1 VTHER
6 RELDRPSTQS
16 VTVDFPKIE
25 QLVDLVARSSIAELD
40 LTQDGT
46 RIRILKRASAAAPP
60 VPTQPA
66 SGGSVEA
73 PVLNRQE
80 SPAPEAPISATA
92 DIVVPA
98 PMHGVFYRA
107 AAPDEPPLVEVGARI
122 EAGQKICII
131 EAMKTFI
138 DIAAEAPG
146 VVLAILAENGD
157 EIEAGQAL
165 FRIGPAGSS

>member
-1 VTHER
+1 MD
-6 RELDRPSTQS
+6 LA
-16 VTVDFPKIE
+16 KIE
-25 QLVDLVARSSIAELD
+25 QLVDLVTRSSITELD

-46 RIRILKRASAAAPP
+46 RIRILKRVSAGASAVPAPP
-60 VPTQPA
+60 A
-66 SGGSVEA
+66 SVISVETPA
-73 PVLNRQE
+73 LNHQA
-80 SPAPEAPISATA
+80 SPAAEAVT

-98 PMHGVFYRA
+98 PMHGIFYRA

-146 VVLAILAENGD
+146 VVLAVLAENGE
-157 EIEAGQAL
+157 EIAAGQAL

>member
-1 VTHER
+1 MD
-6 RELDRPSTQS
+6 LS
-16 VTVDFPKIE
+16 KIE
-25 QLVDLVARSSIAELD
+25 QLIDLVTRSSIAELD
-40 LTQDGT
+40 LTQDST
-46 RIRILKRASAAAPP
+46 RIRILKRASAGAPA
-60 VPTQPA
+60 VPAQPA
-66 SGGSVEA
+66 NGGNIET
-73 PVLNRQE
+73 PTLDHRE
-80 SPAPEAPISATA
+80 SPAPEVTA

-107 AAPDEPPLVEVGARI
+107 AAPDEPPLIEVGARI

-165 FRIGPAGSS
+165 FRIGPADSS

>member
-1 VTHER
+1 MHER
-6 RELDRPSTQS
+6 PELDVPSTRS
-16 VTVDFPKIE
+16 VTVDLSKIE
-25 QLVDLVARSSIAELD
+25 QLVDLVARSSIAELE

-46 RIRILKRASAAAPP
+46 RIRILKRPDQGAPQVSAL
-60 VPTQPA
+60 PA
-66 SGGSVEA
+66 RAG
-73 PVLNRQE
+73 N
-80 SPAPEAPISATA
+80 SPAPALDRQGPAPDAPASAIT

-138 DIAAEAPG
+138 DVSAEAPG
-146 VVLAILAENGD
+146 VVLAILAEDGH

>member
-1 VTHER
+1 MD
-6 RELDRPSTQS
+6 LS
-16 VTVDFPKIE
+16 KIE

-46 RIRILKRASAAAPP
+46 RIRILKRASAGAPA
-60 VPTQPA
+60 VPAQPA
-66 SGGSVEA
+66 NRVEVEA
-73 PVLNRQE
+73 PALHHPER
-80 SPAPEAPISATA
+80 PAAEAAV

-98 PMHGVFYRA
+98 PMHGIFYRA

-146 VVLAILAENGD
+146 IVLAVLAENGE
-157 EIEAGQAL
+157 EIAAGQAL

>member
-1 VTHER
+1 MD
-6 RELDRPSTQS
+6 LA
-16 VTVDFPKIE
+16 KIE
-25 QLVDLVARSSIAELD
+25 QLVDLVSRSSIAELD

-46 RIRILKRASAAAPP
+46 RIRILKRASAGAPAIP
-60 VPTQPA
+60 AQPA
-66 SGGSVEA
+66 NGLKVEA
-73 PVLNRQE
+73 PTLDHEE
-80 SPAPEAPISATA
+80 SSAPEAAA

-98 PMHGVFYRA
+98 PMHGIFYRA
-107 AAPDEPPLVEVGARI
+107 AAPDEPPLVEVGTRI

-146 VVLAILAENGD
+146 VVLAILAEDGQ
-157 EIEAGQAL
+157 EIEAGRAL

>member
-1 VTHER
+1 MD
-6 RELDRPSTQS
+6 LS
-16 VTVDFPKIE
+16 KIE
-25 QLVDLVARSSIAELD
+25 QLVDLVTRSSIAELD
-40 LTQDGT
+40 LTQNGT
-46 RIRILKRASAAAPP
+46 RIRILKRASAGAPAAP
-60 VPTQPA
+60 VQPA
-66 SGGSVEA
+66 NGVKIEA
-73 PVLNRQE
+73 PALDHHE
-80 SPAPEAPISATA
+80 SPAPEATS
-92 DIVVPA
+92 DIIVPA

-107 AAPDEPPLVEVGARI
+107 AAPNEPPLIEVGARI

-146 VVLAILAENGD
+146 VVLAILAEDGD

>member
-1 VTHER
+1 MHER
-6 RELDRPSTQS
+6 PELDVPSTRS
-16 VTVDFPKIE
+16 VTVDLSKIE
-25 QLVDLVARSSIAELD
+25 QLVDLVARSSIAELE

-46 RIRILKRASAAAPP
+46 RIRILKRPDQGAPQVSVPPASAGNSQAPALDRQEGP
-60 VPTQPA
+60 APDAPA
-66 SGGSVEA
+66 SV
-73 PVLNRQE
+73 
-80 SPAPEAPISATA
+80 IT

-122 EAGQKICII
+122 EVGQKICII

-138 DIAAEAPG
+138 DVTAETPG
-146 VVLAILAENGD
+146 VILAVLVEDGN

-165 FRIGPAGSS
+165 FRIDPAGSS

>member
-1 VTHER
+1 MHER
-6 RELDRPSTQS
+6 PELDVPSTRS
-16 VTVDFPKIE
+16 VTVDLPKIE
-25 QLVDLVARSSIAELD
+25 QLVDLVARSSIAELE

-46 RIRILKRASAAAPP
+46 RIRILKRPDQGSPQVSAAPANAGNSQAP
-60 VPTQPA
+60 A
-66 SGGSVEA
+66 
-73 PVLNRQE
+73 LNRQE
-80 SPAPEAPISATA
+80 DPAPDAPASAITE
-92 DIVVPA
+92 VPA

-138 DIAAEAPG
+138 DVTAEAPG
-146 VVLAILAENGD
+146 VVLAILAEDGN

>member
-1 VTHER
+1 MD
-6 RELDRPSTQS
+6 L
-16 VTVDFPKIE
+16 PKIE

-60 VPTQPA
+60 VPAQPSSRDSTQAPA
-66 SGGSVEA
+66 
-73 PVLNRQE
+73 PDRQE
-80 SPAPEAPISATA
+80 RPAHEATASATA
-92 DIVVPA
+92 DVVVPA
-98 PMHGVFYRA
+98 PMHGVFYRS

-138 DIAAEAPG
+138 DIAAEVPG
-146 VVLAILAENGD
+146 VVLAVLAENGD

>member
-1 VTHER
+1 M
-6 RELDRPSTQS
+6 
-16 VTVDFPKIE
+16 DFAKIE

-46 RIRILKRASAAAPP
+46 RIRILKRPSAEAPP
-60 VPTQPA
+60 APA
-66 SGGSVEA
+66 RRTGGSEPQTPSANHAPGA
-73 PVLNRQE
+73 PV
-80 SPAPEAPISATA
+80 
-92 DIVVPA
+92 DIVVSA
-98 PMHGVFYRA
+98 PMHGVFYRS

-122 EAGQKICII
+122 EAGQKICTI

-138 DIAAEAPG
+138 DIAAETSG

-157 EIEAGQAL
+157 EIAAGQAL

>member
-1 VTHER
+1 MD
-6 RELDRPSTQS
+6 L
-16 VTVDFPKIE
+16 PKIE

-46 RIRILKRASAAAPP
+46 RIRILKRASAGASP
-60 VPTQPA
+60 VPAHPA
-66 SGGSVEA
+66 SESSVEA
-73 PVLNRQE
+73 PALDRQE
-80 SPAPEAPISATA
+80 SPRPDATA

-157 EIEAGQAL
+157 EIEAGQPL
-165 FRIGPAGSS
+165 FRIDPAGSS

>member
-1 VTHER
+1 M
-6 RELDRPSTQS
+6 
-16 VTVDFPKIE
+16 DFPKIE

-46 RIRILKRASAAAPP
+46 RIRILKRPSAE
-60 VPTQPA
+60 V
-66 SGGSVEA
+66 
-73 PVLNRQE
+73 
-80 SPAPEAPISATA
+80 SPAPARPAGGSDPQSSSANHKDGPAPGTPA
-92 DIVVPA
+92 DIVVSA
-98 PMHGVFYRA
+98 PMHGVFYRS

-122 EAGQKICII
+122 EAGQKICTI

-138 DIAAEAPG
+138 DIAAETSG

-157 EIEAGQAL
+157 EIAAGQAL

>member
-1 VTHER
+1 
-6 RELDRPSTQS
+6 

-25 QLVDLVARSSIAELD
+25 QLVNMVARSSIAELD

-46 RIRILKRASAAAPP
+46 RIRILKRPSGEALAVPANTASASVPQAPAADHRDTPP
-60 VPTQPA
+60 
-66 SGGSVEA
+66 SD
-73 PVLNRQE
+73 
-80 SPAPEAPISATA
+80 ATA
-92 DIVVPA
+92 DLIVPA
-98 PMHGVFYRA
+98 PMHGVFYRS

-138 DIAAEAPG
+138 EIAAEAPG
-146 VVLAILAENGD
+146 IVLAILAEDGD
-157 EIEAGQAL
+157 EIAAGQAL

>member
-1 VTHER
+1 MD
-6 RELDRPSTQS
+6 L
-16 VTVDFPKIE
+16 PKIE

-46 RIRILKRASAAAPP
+46 RIRILKRPSAEAPP
-60 VPTQPA
+60 APAHPA
-66 SGGSVEA
+66 SGSGA
-73 PVLNRQE
+73 HALA
-80 SPAPEAPISATA
+80 PAPAPNHQDSPPSGVST

-98 PMHGVFYRA
+98 PMHGVFYRS

-122 EAGQKICII
+122 EAGQKICVI

-146 VVLAILAENGD
+146 VVLAVLAENGD
-157 EIEAGQAL
+157 EIAAGQAL
-165 FRIGPAGSS
+165 FRIGHAGSS

>member
-1 VTHER
+1 MD
-6 RELDRPSTQS
+6 L
-16 VTVDFPKIE
+16 PKIE
-25 QLVDLVARSSIAELD
+25 QLVALVARSSIAELD

-46 RIRILKRASAAAPP
+46 RIRILKRASAGAPP
-60 VPTQPA
+60 VPAPA
-66 SGGSVEA
+66 PA
-73 PVLNRQE
+73 LNRQE
-80 SPAPEAPISATA
+80 SPPPEAPASATA
-92 DIVVPA
+92 DVVVPA

-165 FRIGPAGSS
+165 FRIDPAGSS

>member
-1 VTHER
+1 MTHER
-6 RELDRPSTQS
+6 PELDRPSTRN
-16 VTVDFPKIE
+16 VTVDLSKIE
-25 QLVDLVARSSIAELD
+25 QLVDLVTRSSIAELD

-46 RIRILKRASAAAPP
+46 RIRILKRASAGASG
-60 VPTQPA
+60 VPAQPA
-66 SGGSVEA
+66 NRVEVEA
-73 PVLNRQE
+73 PAHHHQE
-80 SPAPEAPISATA
+80 NPAPEAAA

-98 PMHGVFYRA
+98 PMHGIFYRA

-146 VVLAILAENGD
+146 VVLAVLAENGE
-157 EIEAGQAL
+157 EIAAGQAL

>member
-1 VTHER
+1 MHER
-6 RELDRPSTQS
+6 PELDTASTRS
-16 VTVDFPKIE
+16 VTVDLPKIE
-25 QLVDLVARSSIAELD
+25 QLVDLVARSAIAELD

-46 RIRILKRASAAAPP
+46 RIRILKRSSAGTSP
-60 VPTQPA
+60 VPAPPA
-66 SGGSVEA
+66 SGGNA
-73 PVLNRQE
+73 QAALLGRQDP
-80 SPAPEAPISATA
+80 SPATTTSASS

-107 AAPDEPPLVEVGARI
+107 ASPDEPPLVEVGTRI
-122 EAGQKICII
+122 EVGQKICII

-146 VVLAILAENGD
+146 VVLAILAENGG

>member
-1 VTHER
+1 MD
-6 RELDRPSTQS
+6 L
-16 VTVDFPKIE
+16 PKIE
-25 QLVDLVARSSIAELD
+25 QLVDLVARSAIAELD

-46 RIRILKRASAAAPP
+46 RIRILKRTSAGAPP
-60 VPTQPA
+60 VPAHPT
-66 SGGSVEA
+66 SGGSAQA
-73 PVLNRQE
+73 PTPNHQE
-80 SPAPEAPISATA
+80 SPPRDATASAIA

-146 VVLAILAENGD
+146 VVLEILAENGD

>member
-1 VTHER
+1 MHER
-6 RELDRPSTQS
+6 PQLDVPSTRS
-16 VTVDFPKIE
+16 VTVDLPKIE
-25 QLVDLVARSSIAELD
+25 QLVDLVARSSIAELE

-46 RIRILKRASAAAPP
+46 RIRILKRPDQGAPQVSAPLASAGNSQAP
-60 VPTQPA
+60 A
-66 SGGSVEA
+66 
-73 PVLNRQE
+73 LDRRE
-80 SPAPEAPISATA
+80 SPAPNAPASAVT

-138 DIAAEAPG
+138 DVIAETPG
-146 VVLAILAENGD
+146 VILAILVEDGH

-165 FRIGPAGSS
+165 FRIDPAGSS

>member
-1 VTHER
+1 MD
-6 RELDRPSTQS
+6 LA
-16 VTVDFPKIE
+16 KIE
-25 QLVDLVARSSIAELD
+25 QLVDLVTRSSIAELD

-46 RIRILKRASAAAPP
+46 RIRILKRASAGAPAAP
-60 VPTQPA
+60 VQPA
-66 SGGSVEA
+66 NGVKIEA
-73 PVLNRQE
+73 PALDLQE
-80 SPAPEAPISATA
+80 SPAPEANA
-92 DIVVPA
+92 DIIVPA
-98 PMHGVFYRA
+98 PMHGVFYRT

-146 VVLAILAENGD
+146 IVLAILAENGD